1 MTRSSSLEMCCTLDT
16 SHVVGIAADHG
27 GYELKEYLI
36 KMLRAAGAVVVDFGD
51 SLLEPDDDYP
61 DFVVPLARAVVSGQV
76 KRGVAICGSGV
87 GACIA
92 ANKIPGVRAC
102 LIHDPFSAHQ
112 GVEDDDLNLICLGG
126 LVVGHA
132 LAWELVRRFLVS
144 KFSGKERHRRRLEK
158 VTYLEHHPFLNAISA
173 ADTADA
179 PNETAS
185 LRLHLIRHGE
195 TEWSLSGQYTGRTDL
210 PLTTHGEAAARKVG
224 ERLKNV
230 SFAHVLMSP
239 LQRAQ
244 QTCALAALK
253 PTPEIEPDLTEWDNG
268 DYEGRTPAQIRE
280 AQPEWNLFRDG
291 APNGETPDQ
300 ISGRVDLLIAH
311 LRTLTGNVALF
322 SHGHLCRVLAAR
334 WIGLS
339 VEQAERLLL
348 NTASISILSY
358 AHDCPDEPAIALWNS
373 EASEAFNPA
382 PRPASAATKGT
393 KL

>member
-1 MTRSSSLEMCCTLDT
+1 MIMPSR
-16 SHVVGIAADHG
+16 
-27 GYELKEYLI
+27 K
-36 KMLRAAGAVVVDFGD
+36 
-51 SLLEPDDDYP
+51 P
-61 DFVVPLARAVVSGQV
+61 
-76 KRGVAICGSGV
+76 
-87 GACIA
+87 
-92 ANKIPGVRAC
+92 
-102 LIHDPFSAHQ
+102 
-112 GVEDDDLNLICLGG
+112 
-126 LVVGHA
+126 
-132 LAWELVRRFLVS
+132 
-144 KFSGKERHRRRLEK
+144 KF
-158 VTYLEHHPFLNAISA
+158 
-173 ADTADA
+173 
-179 PNETAS
+179 
-185 LRLHLIRHGE
+185 LRLYLIRHGE
-195 TEWSLSGQYTGRTDL
+195 TDWSLSGQYTGSTDL
-210 PLTTHGEAAARKVG
+210 PLTTNGEAAARKVG

-230 SFAHVLMSP
+230 FFAHVLMSP
-239 LQRAQ
+239 LQRAR
-244 QTCALAALK
+244 QTCSLAALK
-253 PTPEIEPDLTEWDNG
+253 PTPEIEPNLTEWDNG